1 MVLVRVSETYDLS
14 TKVDKMGIVG
24 IHTPNGDLI
33 TRQWKGLFM
42 NHAKFRLV
50 SCDVT
55 MACASILPADP
66 LQVGVEAGSIA
77 PQDMFNPILYKA
89 VSNDSM
95 NTFLQFLYGQDISA
109 QEGVVALDKGSI
121 IDVHDTDFYIVQ
133 ENQTLAPI
141 DQFKMYYGILS
152 NSDGW
157 KKAMP
162 QAGLQMRG
170 LYPLVFEN
178 LSNVGY
184 TGSPTDNKGYFPG
197 KNSNGSFG
205 NVVNYAQYIRGNAK
219 RMPAVPTTYFV
230 GNTSDAN
237 IEGSNA
243 HTMDALNLPPCYVGL
258 IILPPAKLNQLYYRL
273 KVTWTVEF
281 SDVRALTDIQSWAG
295 IAYVGDISYG
305 TDYAAQSSKMSSTT
319 AMVDTDGADIQKIME
334 GSS

>member
-1 MVLVRVSETYDLS
+1 MVFVRVSETYDLS
-14 TKVDKMGIVG
+14 TKVDKMAIVG
-24 IHTPNGDLI
+24 IHTPSNDLI

-42 NHAKFRLV
+42 NYGKVRLV

-95 NTFLQFLYGQDISA
+95 NTFLQFLYGQQHA
-109 QEGVVALDKGSI
+109 QDSNVVALSMGSI
-121 IDVHDTDFYIVQ
+121 IDVHNTDFKDNEV
-133 ENQTLAPI
+133 NV

-152 NSDGW
+152 NSNGW

-162 QAGLQMRG
+162 QAGLQMKG
-170 LYPLVFEN
+170 LYPLVFER

-184 TGSPTDNKGYFPG
+184 TGNYTTDAGIVPSVSDTG
-197 KNSNGSFG
+197 TFG
-205 NVVNYAQYIRGNAK
+205 NSIATYAKSIRGNAK
-219 RMPAVPTTYFV
+219 RMPAVPTVYFV
-230 GNTSDAN
+230 Q
-237 IEGSNA
+237 SNSQSNVDGQIV
-243 HTMDALNLPPCYVGL
+243 HTMDANNLPPAYVGL
-258 IILPPAKLNQLYYRL
+258 IILPPAKLNQLFYRL

-281 SDVRALTDIQSWAG
+281 SDVRAMSDIQSWSG
-295 IAYVGDISYG
+295 MAYIGEASYG
-305 TDYAAQSSKMSSTT
+305 TDYSAQASKMSSTT

>member
-1 MVLVRVSETYDLS
+1 MVFVRVSETYDLS

-24 IHTPNGDLI
+24 IHTPNNDLI

-42 NHAKFRLV
+42 NFGKFRLV

-66 LQVGVEAGSIA
+66 LQVGLEAGSIA

-95 NTFLQFLYGQDISA
+95 NTFLQFLYGQDLAA

-121 IDVHDTDFYIVQ
+121 IDVHDTDFYL
-133 ENQTLAPI
+133 NQSNGTLAPI

-152 NSDGW
+152 NSEGW

-162 QAGLQMRG
+162 QAGLQMNG

-184 TGSPTDNKGYFPG
+184 TGSPTDDKGYVPG
-197 KNSNGSFG
+197 RNSNGSFG
-205 NVVNYAQYIRGNAK
+205 QLVNYAQYIRGNAK
-219 RMPAVPTTYFV
+219 RMPSVPTTYFV
-230 GNTSDAN
+230 GNSSDSDFDN
-237 IEGSNA
+237 GVVHS
-243 HTMDALNLPPCYVGL
+243 MDPSKLPPCYVGL

-281 SDVRALTDIQSWAG
+281 SDLRATSDIRSWNG
-295 IAYVGDISYG
+295 MAYIGEVSYG
-305 TDYAAQSSKMSSTT
+305 TDYAVQSTKMSATT
-319 AMVDTDGADIQKIME
+319 SMVDTDGAEIQKVME
-334 GSS
+334 GTS

>member
-1 MVLVRVSETYDLS
+1 MVFVRVSETYDLS

-24 IHTPNGDLI
+24 IHTPNNDLI

-42 NHAKFRLV
+42 NYGKFRFV
-50 SCDVT
+50 SCDVA

-77 PQDMFNPILYKA
+77 PQDMFNPVLYKA

-95 NTFLQFLYGQDISA
+95 NTFLQFLYGYDINGGSN
-109 QEGVVALDKGSI
+109 VVALDKGSV
-121 IDVHDTDFYIVQ
+121 IDVHDTNFV
-133 ENQTLAPI
+133 NSNANV

-152 NSDGW
+152 NSDGF

-162 QAGLQMRG
+162 QSGLQMKG
-170 LYPLVFEN
+170 LYPLVFER

-184 TGSPTDNKGYFPG
+184 TGVDVGDSGIVPTIYDSGNRPTI
-197 KNSNGSFG
+197 GS
-205 NVVNYAQYIRGNAK
+205 YARSIRGNSK

-230 GNTSDAN
+230 VSNSDAN
-237 IEGSNA
+237 LDGNIS
-243 HTMDALNLPPCYVGL
+243 HTMDANKLPPCYVGL

-281 SDVRALTDIQSWAG
+281 SGVRALSDITSWAG
-295 IAYVGDISYG
+295 MAYIGDVAYG
-305 TDYAAQSSKMSSTT
+305 TDYVEQSSTMSATT

>member
-1 MVLVRVSETYDLS
+1 MVFVRVSETYDLS

-24 IHTPNGDLI
+24 IHTPNNDLI
-33 TRQWKGLFM
+33 TRQWKGLFT
-42 NHAKFRLV
+42 NYGKFRLV

-55 MACASILPADP
+55 LACASILPADP
-66 LQVGVEAGSIA
+66 LQIGVEAGSIA

-95 NTFLQFLYGQDISA
+95 NTFLQFLYGQELSPNGTIT
-109 QEGVVALDKGSI
+109 ALNKGSV
-121 IDVHDTDFYIVQ
+121 IDVHDTNFKSTDV
-133 ENQTLAPI
+133 NI

-162 QAGLQMRG
+162 QAGLQMKG
-170 LYPLVFEN
+170 LYPLVFER

-184 TGSPTDNKGYFPG
+184 TGFSTGDSGYAPTLDDTARPALQGT
-197 KNSNGSFG
+197 
-205 NVVNYAQYIRGNAK
+205 YARSLRGNAK
-219 RMPAVPTTYFV
+219 RMPFLPTTYFV
-230 GNTSDAN
+230 GANSDAN
-237 IEGSNA
+237 VDGAIS
-243 HTMDALNLPPCYVGL
+243 HTMDGDRLPPCYVGL

-281 SDVRALTDIQSWAG
+281 ADVRAISDIYSWSGMAL
-295 IAYVGDISYG
+295 VGDIAYG
-305 TDYAAQSSKMSSTT
+305 TDYVQQASKMSVTT
-319 AMVDTDGADIQKIME
+319 AMVDADGADVQKIME

>member
-1 MVLVRVSETYDLS
+1 MVFVRVSETYDLS
-14 TKVDKMGIVG
+14 SKVDKMGIVG
-24 IHTPNGDLI
+24 IHTPNNDLI

-42 NHAKFRLV
+42 NYGKFRLA

-95 NTFLQFLYGQDISA
+95 NTFLQFLYGQELSPNGNITALNQGSVIDI
-109 QEGVVALDKGSI
+109 
-121 IDVHDTDFYIVQ
+121 HDTNFKSTNANV
-133 ENQTLAPI
+133 

-152 NSDGW
+152 NSDGF

-162 QAGLQMRG
+162 QAGLQMKG
-170 LYPLVFEN
+170 LYPLVFER

-184 TGSPTDNKGYFPG
+184 TGFAIGDSGYAPALDDRD
-197 KNSNGSFG
+197 KPALQTT
-205 NVVNYAQYIRGNAK
+205 YARSIRGNAK

-230 GNTSDAN
+230 GDYTQAN
-237 IEGSNA
+237 IDGQVS
-243 HTMDALNLPPCYVGL
+243 HTMDPDKLPPCYVGL
-258 IILPPAKLNQLYYRL
+258 IIIPPAKLNQLYYRL

-281 SDVRALTDIQSWAG
+281 TDVRALSDVQSWSG
-295 IAYVGDISYG
+295 MAYIGDVAYG
-305 TDYAAQSSKMSSTT
+305 TDYAAQSAKMSSTT

>member
-1 MVLVRVSETYDLS
+1 MVFVRVSETYDLS

-24 IHTPNGDLI
+24 IHTPNNDLI

-42 NHAKFRLV
+42 NYGKFRLA

-95 NTFLQFLYGQDISA
+95 NTFLQFLYGQDLAA

-121 IDVHDTDFYIVQ
+121 IDVHDTDFYLTQ
-133 ENQTLAPI
+133 QNGTLANI

-184 TGSPTDNKGYFPG
+184 TGFATKNNGYVPG

-205 NVVNYAQYIRGNAK
+205 SVTNYAQFIRGNAK
-219 RMPAVPTTYFV
+219 RMPAVPTSFFV
-230 GNTSDAN
+230 DNTTTAN
-237 IEGSNA
+237 IDGTNV
-243 HTMDALNLPPCYVGL
+243 HTMDGGNLPPCYVGL

-281 SDVRALTDIQSWAG
+281 SDVRALTDIQSWSSMAS
-295 IAYVGDISYG
+295 VGDVAYG
-305 TDYAAQSSKMSSTT
+305 TDYAAQSSKMSATT

>member
-1 MVLVRVSETYDLS
+1 MVFVRVSETYDLS
-14 TKVDKMGIVG
+14 TKVNKMGIVG
-24 IHTPNGDLI
+24 IHTPNNDLI
-33 TRQWKGLFM
+33 NRQWHGLFV
-42 NHAKFRLV
+42 NYGKFRLA

-55 MACASILPADP
+55 LACASILPADP
-66 LQVGVEAGSIA
+66 LQIGVEAGSIA

-95 NTFLQFLYGQDISA
+95 NSFLQFLYGYDINGG
-109 QEGVVALDKGSI
+109 QGVVALDKGSI
-121 IDVHDTDFYIVQ
+121 IDVHNTDFTGTD
-133 ENQTLAPI
+133 NANL
-141 DQFKMYYGILS
+141 DQFAMYYGILS

-162 QAGLQMRG
+162 QAGLQMKG
-170 LYPLVFEN
+170 LYPLVFER

-184 TGSPTDNKGYFPG
+184 TGIDTGDSGVVPTINDAGNKPIIGT
-197 KNSNGSFG
+197 
-205 NVVNYAQYIRGNAK
+205 YARSIRGNAK

-230 GNTSDAN
+230 SKPSDSN
-237 IEGSNA
+237 IDGKFS
-243 HTMDALNLPPCYVGL
+243 HTMDADKLPPCYVGL

-281 SDVRALTDIQSWAG
+281 SDLRAISDITSWSG
-295 IAYVGDISYG
+295 MSYIGDAAYG
-305 TDYAAQSSKMSSTT
+305 TDYTAQSAKMSATT